1 MDKEKK
7 KWIDDLTII
16 AAMDLKEILVNDPS
30 PVYLV
35 PFRSKTGHIHP
46 PNVNT
51 LQDEVSEIKTYSQN
65 RKILLNPLK
74 TKKNLIFT
82 T

>member
-7 KWIDDLTII
+7 KWIDDFTII
-16 AAMDLKEILVNDPS
+16 AAMDLKEILGNNPS

-35 PFRSKTGHIHP
+35 PFRSRTGQILP

-51 LQDEVSEIKTYSQN
+51 LQDEVSEIKNVQSESENVAETTEN
-65 RKILLNPLK
+65 
-74 TKKNLIFT
+74 KKP
-82 T
+82 